1 MAIIFLLVKIKA
13 RFYEKHGPITDLNI
27 YRMTQFKEVVMNS
40 TYALKNPCHPGAFVR
55 RNIVEP
61 RNLTVMAAAA
71 LIGVTRQALSDLLN
85 EKTSLSAEMALRLEK
100 AFGFKMESMME
111 MQKQFDIAK
120 VRKRELA
127 RQSQIK
133 VQAKAQERGRLRA
146 FG

>member
-1 MAIIFLLVKIKA
+1 
-13 RFYEKHGPITDLNI
+13 
-27 YRMTQFKEVVMNS
+27 MTQFNEVVMNS

>member
-1 MAIIFLLVKIKA
+1 MSSI
-13 RFYEKHGPITDLNI
+13 
-27 YRMTQFKEVVMNS
+27 
-40 TYALKNPCHPGAFVR
+40 YALKNPCHPGAFIR

-100 AFGFKMESMME
+100 AFGFKMEAMME

-120 VRKRELA
+120 VRKREMA
-127 RQSQIK
+127 RQSQLH
-133 VQAKAQERGRLRA
+133 AQTNASEKGRLRA

>member
-1 MAIIFLLVKIKA
+1 MMSSI
-13 RFYEKHGPITDLNI
+13 
-27 YRMTQFKEVVMNS
+27 
-40 TYALKNPCHPGAFVR
+40 YALKNPCHPGAFIR

-100 AFGFKMESMME
+100 AFGFKMEAMME

-120 VRKRELA
+120 VSWRVRVSSMLKRTLRRKDGFAPSA
-127 RQSQIK
+127 RGLPNLRHDGTSM
-133 VQAKAQERGRLRA
+133 APCRGFGALKA
-146 FG
+146 FV